1 MKSGNGE
8 FRITFSA
15 RTKESIAKLDIP
27 PEKFGIVDEVAE
39 VAKNPEEVA
48 KKVAINSEEVAKKV
62 AINSEEGAKKVA
74 KKVSAAELRIVE
86 CIVEA
91 PSISQAAIAERL
103 GMTRQYIGRCMD
115 DLQKRQIIR
124 RVGPKKGGQWE
135 MIFTESLNEES
146 NV

>member
-39 VAKNPEEVA
+39 VAKNLEEV
-48 KKVAINSEEVAKKV
+48 
-62 AINSEEGAKKVA
+62 AKKVA

-103 GMTRQYIGRCMD
+103 GITTQEVERMAGD
-115 DLQKRQIIR
+115 
-124 RVGPKKGGQWE
+124 E
-135 MIFTESLNEES
+135 
-146 NV
+146 

>member
-48 KKVAINSEEVAKKV
+48 KKVA
-62 AINSEEGAKKVA
+62 

-91 PSISQAAIAERL
+91 PSISQTAIAERL

-124 RVGPKKGGQWE
+124 RVGPKKGGHWE
-135 MIFTESLNEES
+135 MIFTESLNEKS

>member
-8 FRITFSA
+8 FRITFSD
-15 RTKESIAKLDIP
+15 RTKESIAKLGIP
-27 PEKFGIVDEVAE
+27 PEKFGIVADVAE

-48 KKVAINSEEVAKKV
+48 KKVAKNLEEVAKKV
-62 AINSEEGAKKVA
+62 AKR
-74 KKVSAAELRIVE
+74 VSAAELRIIE

-124 RVGPKKGGQWE
+124 RVGPKKGGHWE
-135 MIFTESLNEES
+135 MIFTESLNEKN